1 MGRLGKQ
8 PALVIEL
15 QEQEKSLVIIPTSSS
30 IEWIDWL
37 VSHRSI
43 NTEFFTRDRV
53 DEAFCLI
60 CMMFRYI
67 LPGPGLLVY
76 MSTLLWL
83 FFFVWCLKR
92 KIWRK
97 GSGKIIDIESILRW
111 PFLPLP
117 LMYLTSRSLGLCTG
131 WRKNN
136 SSRAKEDLTSVG
148 DSSSWTALLEGS

>member
-43 NTEFFTRDRV
+43 NTEIFTRERV
-53 DEAFCLI
+53 DEAFSLI

-67 LPGPGLLVY
+67 LLGPGLLVY
-76 MSTLLWL
+76 MSILLWL
-83 FFFVWCLKR
+83 FLVYFRLKR

-97 GSGKIIDIESILRW
+97 GSEWQDNRYWVHHEMTLSSPTFDVLDFEKPW
-111 PFLPLP
+111 PV
-117 LMYLTSRSLGLCTG
+117 G

>member
-37 VSHRSI
+37 VSVDQYIIFHKRQGRRS
-43 NTEFFTRDRV
+43 FQSHMYDVSVHSSWAGFT
-53 DEAFCLI
+53 CL
-60 CMMFRYI
+60 Y
-67 LPGPGLLVY
+67 VY
-76 MSTLLWL
+76 SLMT
-83 FFFVWCLKR
+83 FFFSVWCLKR

-148 DSSSWTALLEGS
+148 DSCSWTALLEGS

>member
-15 QEQEKSLVIIPTSSS
+15 QEQEKSLVIIPTSSP

-53 DEAFCLI
+53 DDLSHMYDVSVHSSWAGFTCL
-60 CMMFRYI
+60 Y
-67 LPGPGLLVY
+67 VY
-76 MSTLLWL
+76 SLMT
-83 FFFVWCLKR
+83 FIFVWCLKR

>member
-1 MGRLGKQ
+1 M
-8 PALVIEL
+8 IEL
-15 QEQEKSLVIIPTSSS
+15 QEQEKSLVIIPTSSL

-43 NTEFFTRDRV
+43 NTEFFTRD
-53 DEAFCLI
+53 EAFSLI

-83 FFFVWCLKR
+83 FFLFRLMLETKDLE
-92 KIWRK
+92 K
-97 GSGKIIDIESILRW
+97 GKWQDNRYWVHPEMTLSSPTFDVLD
-111 PFLPLP
+111 F
-117 LMYLTSRSLGLCTG
+117 GLCTG

>member
-1 MGRLGKQ
+1 MGIPIFWNTEMGRLGKQ

-15 QEQEKSLVIIPTSSS
+15 QEQEKSLVIIPTSSL

-43 NTEFFTRDRV
+43 NTEFVTRDRV
-53 DEAFCLI
+53 DEAFSLI

-83 FFFVWCLKR
+83 FFIFRLMLETKDLEKGKWQYILSPSWDDPFFPYLWCT
-92 KIWRK
+92 W
-97 GSGKIIDIESILRW
+97 LREA
-111 PFLPLP
+111 LA
-117 LMYLTSRSLGLCTG
+117 CVQ
-131 WRKNN
+131 
-136 SSRAKEDLTSVG
+136 VG
-148 DSSSWTALLEGS
+148 GRITAAEQKKT

>member
-8 PALVIEL
+8 PALVMEL
-15 QEQEKSLVIIPTSSS
+15 QEQEKYLVIIPTSSL

-53 DEAFCLI
+53 DEAFSLI

-76 MSTLLWL
+76 MYTLLWL
-83 FFFVWCLKR
+83 FFIFRLMLETKDLEKGKWQDNRYWVHPEMTLSSPYLWCT
-92 KIWRK
+92 W
-97 GSGKIIDIESILRW
+97 LREA
-111 PFLPLP
+111 LA
-117 LMYLTSRSLGLCTG
+117 CVQ
-131 WRKNN
+131 
-136 SSRAKEDLTSVG
+136 VG
-148 DSSSWTALLEGS
+148 GRITAAEQKKT